1 MYSCRVIQATVTR
14 FPGVQRRA
22 DSGIYQFGLRAPK
35 DLLAHFPSGWA
46 VRASLKTADLREANA
61 KAKVLHA
68 EWDARFQALRTGKPR
83 PIDIPVLKRRLFEQW
98 QRAIASLD
106 DAYSRVPGK
115 DRETRAHGLQCQ
127 IDELRQCLTEG
138 VLPEWLEDGAKNY
151 GDATA
156 PEIVT
161 EYGGHQLMLLEVMHE
176 ALTDERR
183 TFPLRVQ
190 YTRQRRDVMGLNA
203 APALHAL
210 PDSQAPQQPATA
222 VNGKKIGDA
231 YDAWVTI
238 RQAPERTQ
246 QTYKRHANQFVALMG
261 DLPLDSVSRTI
272 GIEFRDKLQ
281 AWAVEKKKT
290 AITADNI
297 LVSLRAL
304 FNVARDKGWLT
315 SNPLERLSIKNGGKE
330 SEGREPW
337 TREELS
343 LIFSDPLW
351 TKHAIPTD
359 KKAGKEAA
367 YWIPLIACY
376 TGARLTEIAQLWT
389 DDIATEPGMEAF
401 EFRADA
407 QRGQQLKNTGS
418 WRAVPMH
425 PELVRLGFC
434 DYVQSLPKGELF
446 PHLPKAGKNG
456 AGGQFGKWFGTFK
469 SAKGFTSPAKSFHS
483 FRHLVASELRLAG
496 ATDAQADAITGHA
509 GNGVGRQVY
518 AATIR
523 REAERLRRVIE
534 LLEFP
539 TQQIPAYSGEA

>member
-1 MYSCRVIQATVTR
+1 MNQAAVTR
-14 FPGVQRRA
+14 FPGVHRRP
-22 DSGIYQFGLRAPK
+22 DSVIYQFGLRAPQ

-46 VRASLKTADLREANA
+46 IRASLKTSDLKEANA
-61 KAKVLHA
+61 KAKALHA
-68 EWDARFQALRTGKPR
+68 EWDARFEALRAGKPR
-83 PIDIPVLKRRLFEQW
+83 PIDMPDLRRRLFAQW
-98 QRAIASLD
+98 ERAVARLD
-106 DAYSRVPGK
+106 DTYSRVPGK
-115 DRETRAHGLQCQ
+115 DREARAHGLQCQ
-127 IDELRQCLTEG
+127 IDELRQCLAKG
-138 VLPEWLEDGAKNY
+138 VLPEWLEDGAKKY

-190 YTRQRRDVMGLNA
+190 YTQQRRNLMGLSP
-203 APALHAL
+203 APAQHAL
-210 PDSQAPQQPATA
+210 PHPQAPQQPATTA
-222 VNGKKIGDA
+222 NGKKIGDA
-231 YDAWVTI
+231 YDAWVSI
-238 RQAPERTQ
+238 RQKPERTQ
-246 QTYKRHANQFVALMG
+246 QAYKRHADQFVALMG
-261 DLPLDSVSRTI
+261 DLPLHAVTRTM

-281 AWAVEKKKT
+281 AWAIEQGKT
-290 AITADNI
+290 ATTADNI

-315 SNPLERLSIKNGGKE
+315 SNPLERLSVEIGGKE

-337 TREELS
+337 TKGELG

-351 TKHAIPTD
+351 TKRAIPTD

-389 DDIATEPGMEAF
+389 DDIATEPGQETF
-401 EFRADA
+401 EFRANA

-418 WRAVPMH
+418 WRAVAMH

-434 DYVQSLPKGELF
+434 NYVQSLPKGELF

-483 FRHLVASELRLAG
+483 FRHLVATELRLAG

-523 REAERLRRVIE
+523 RKAEQLRHVIE

-539 TQQIPAYSGEA
+539 TKQIPAYCDDA

>member
-1 MYSCRVIQATVTR
+1 MNQATVTR
-14 FPGVQRRA
+14 FPGVHRRA

-83 PIDIPVLKRRLFEQW
+83 PIDMLVLRRRLFEQW
-98 QRAIASLD
+98 ERAIARVD
-106 DAYSRVPGK
+106 DTYSRVPGK

-127 IDELRQCLTEG
+127 IDELRQCLSQG
-138 VLPEWLEDGAKNY
+138 VLPEWLEDSAQKY

-190 YTRQRRDVMGLNA
+190 YTQQRRDLMGLNA
-203 APALHAL
+203 PPQAL
-210 PDSQAPQQPATA
+210 PHPQATQKPATPT
-222 VNGKKIGDA
+222 NGKKIGDA
-231 YDAWVTI
+231 YDAWVSI
-238 RQAPERTQ
+238 RQKPERTQ
-246 QTYKRHANQFVALMG
+246 QAYKRHADQFVTLMG
-261 DLPLDSVSRTI
+261 DLPLHAVSRTK

-281 AWAVEKKKT
+281 AWAIENKKT
-290 AITADNI
+290 ATTADNI

-315 SNPLERLSIKNGGKE
+315 SNPLERLSVEIGGKE

-337 TREELS
+337 TKEELG

-389 DDIATEPGMEAF
+389 DDIATEPGKETF
-401 EFRADA
+401 EFRGDA
-407 QRGQQLKNTGS
+407 QRDQKLKNSGS

-425 PELVRLGFC
+425 PELIRLGFC

-483 FRHLVASELRLAG
+483 FRHLVATELRLAG

-523 REAERLRRVIE
+523 RKAEQLRHVIE

-539 TQQIPAYSGEA
+539 TKHIAPIECKRH

>member
-1 MYSCRVIQATVTR
+1 MNQATVTR
-14 FPGVQRRA
+14 FPGVHRRP
-22 DSGIYQFGLRAPK
+22 DSVIYQFGLRAPQ
-35 DLLAHFPSGWA
+35 DLLVHFPSGWA
-46 VRASLKTADLREANA
+46 IRASLKTSDLKEANA

-68 EWDARFQALRTGKPR
+68 EWDARFEALRAGKPR
-83 PIDIPVLKRRLFEQW
+83 PIDMPDLRRRLFEQW
-98 QRAIASLD
+98 ERAVARLD
-106 DAYSRVPGK
+106 DTYSRVPGK

-127 IDELRQCLTEG
+127 IDELRQCLAKG
-138 VLPEWLEDGAKNY
+138 VLPEWLEDGAKKY
-151 GDATA
+151 GDAAA

-176 ALTDERR
+176 ALTNERR

-190 YTRQRRDVMGLNA
+190 YTQQRRDLMGLNA
-203 APALHAL
+203 APAPYAL
-210 PDSQAPQQPATA
+210 PHPQAPQQPATPA
-222 VNGKKIGDA
+222 NGKKISDA
-231 YDAWVTI
+231 YDAWIAI
-238 RQAPERTQ
+238 RQAPERTR
-246 QTYKRHANQFVALMG
+246 QTYKRHADQFVTLMG
-261 DLPLDSVSRTI
+261 DLPLTAVSRTM

-281 AWAVEKKKT
+281 AWAIEKGKT
-290 AITADNI
+290 ATTADNI

-315 SNPLERLSIKNGGKE
+315 SNPLERLSVEIGGKE

-337 TREELS
+337 TKDELG

-351 TKHAIPTD
+351 TKRAIPTD

-389 DDIATEPGMEAF
+389 DDIATEPGKETF

-407 QRGQQLKNTGS
+407 QRDQKLKNAGS

-425 PELVRLGFC
+425 PELIRLGFC
-434 DYVQSLPKGELF
+434 NYVQSLPKGSLF
-446 PHLPKAGKNG
+446 PHLPKEGKNG

-483 FRHLVASELRLAG
+483 FRHLVATELRLAG

-523 REAERLRRVIE
+523 RKAEQLRHVIE

-539 TQQIPAYSGEA
+539 TKQIPVHYGGV

>member
-1 MYSCRVIQATVTR
+1 MNQATVTR
-14 FPGVQRRA
+14 FPGVHRRA
-22 DSGIYQFGLRAPK
+22 DSGIYQFGLRAPQ
-35 DLLAHFPSGWA
+35 DLLAHFPGGWA
-46 VRASLKTADLREANA
+46 IRASLKTSDLKEANA
-61 KAKVLHA
+61 KAKALHA
-68 EWDARFQALRTGKPR
+68 EWDARFEALRAGKPR
-83 PIDIPVLKRRLFEQW
+83 PIDMPDLRRRLFAQW
-98 QRAIASLD
+98 ERAIAHLD
-106 DAYSRVPGK
+106 DTYSRVPGK
-115 DRETRAHGLQCQ
+115 DRETRTHGLQCQ
-127 IDELRQCLTEG
+127 IDELRQCLAKG
-138 VLPEWLEDGAKNY
+138 VLPEWLEDGAKKY
-151 GDATA
+151 VDATA

-176 ALTDERR
+176 ALTNERR

-190 YTRQRRDVMGLNA
+190 YTQQRRDLMGLSA
-203 APALHAL
+203 AAHASHAL
-210 PDSQAPQQPATA
+210 PHPQAPQQPITAT
-222 VNGKKIGDA
+222 NDKKISDA
-231 YDAWVTI
+231 YDAWIAI
-238 RQAPERTQ
+238 RQAPARTQ
-246 QTYKRHANQFVALMG
+246 QTYKRHADQFVALMG
-261 DLPLDSVSRTI
+261 DLPLHAVSRTI

-281 AWAVEKKKT
+281 AWAIEKGKT
-290 AITADNI
+290 ATTADNI

-315 SNPLERLSIKNGGKE
+315 SNPLERLSVEIGGKE

-337 TREELS
+337 TKDELG

-351 TKHAIPTD
+351 TKRAIPTD

-389 DDIATEPGMEAF
+389 DDLATEPGKETF

-407 QRGQQLKNTGS
+407 QRDQKLKNSGS

-425 PELVRLGFC
+425 PELIRLGFC
-434 DYVQSLPKGELF
+434 DYVQSLPNGSLF
-446 PHLPKAGKNG
+446 PHLPKEGKNG

-483 FRHLVASELRLAG
+483 FRHLVATELRLAG

-523 REAERLRRVIE
+523 RKAEQLRHVIE

-539 TQQIPAYSGEA
+539 TQQIPLHSSDS

>member
-1 MYSCRVIQATVTR
+1 MNQATVTR
-14 FPGVQRRA
+14 FPGVHRRP
-22 DSGIYQFGLRAPK
+22 DSVIYQFGLRAPQ
-35 DLLAHFPSGWA
+35 DLLVHFPSGWA
-46 VRASLKTADLREANA
+46 IRASLKTSDLKEANA

-68 EWDARFQALRTGKPR
+68 EWDARFEALRAGKPR
-83 PIDIPVLKRRLFEQW
+83 PIDMPDLRRRLFAQW
-98 QRAIASLD
+98 ERAVARLD
-106 DAYSRVPGK
+106 DTYSRVPGK

-127 IDELRQCLTEG
+127 IDELRQCLAKG
-138 VLPEWLEDGAKNY
+138 VLPEWLEDGAKKY

-176 ALTDERR
+176 ALTNERR
-183 TFPLRVQ
+183 TFPLRVR
-190 YTRQRRDVMGLNA
+190 YTQQRRDLMELNA
-203 APALHAL
+203 APHAL
-210 PDSQAPQQPATA
+210 PQPQAPQQQPATLA
-222 VNGKKIGDA
+222 NGKKISDA
-231 YDAWVTI
+231 YDAWVAI
-238 RQAPERTQ
+238 RQKPARTQ
-246 QTYKRHANQFVALMG
+246 QSYKRHADQFVSLMG
-261 DLPLDSVSRTI
+261 DPPLHTVTRTM

-281 AWAVEKKKT
+281 AWAIENGKT
-290 AITADNI
+290 ATTADNI

-315 SNPLERLSIKNGGKE
+315 SNPLERLSVEIGGKE

-337 TREELS
+337 TKDELG

-351 TKHAIPTD
+351 TQHAIPTD

-389 DDIATEPGMEAF
+389 DDVATESGKEAF
-401 EFRADA
+401 EFRANA

-425 PELVRLGFC
+425 SELIRLGLC
-434 DYVQSLPKGELF
+434 DYVNSLPKGELF
-446 PHLPKAGKNG
+446 PHLPKEGKNG

-539 TQQIPAYSGEA
+539 TKRIPAYCGDA

>member
-1 MYSCRVIQATVTR
+1 MNQATVTR
-14 FPGVQRRA
+14 FPGVHRRA
-22 DSGIYQFGLRAPK
+22 DSGIYQFGLRAPQ

-46 VRASLKTADLREANA
+46 IRASLKTSDLKEANA
-61 KAKVLHA
+61 KAKALHA
-68 EWDARFQALRTGKPR
+68 EWDARFEALRTGKPR
-83 PIDIPVLKRRLFEQW
+83 PIDMPDLRRRLFTQW
-98 QRAIASLD
+98 ERAIARLD
-106 DAYSRVPGK
+106 DTYSRVPSK

-127 IDELRQCLTEG
+127 IDELRQCLSKG
-138 VLPEWLEDGAKNY
+138 VLPEWLEDGAQKY

-161 EYGGHQLMLLEVMHE
+161 EYGGHQLMLLEVMRE

-190 YTRQRRDVMGLNA
+190 YTQQRRDLMGLNA
-203 APALHAL
+203 APHAL
-210 PDSQAPQQPATA
+210 PHPQAPQQPTTA
-222 VNGKKIGDA
+222 ANGKKIGDA
-231 YDAWVTI
+231 YDAWVSI
-238 RQAPERTQ
+238 RQKPERTQ
-246 QTYKRHANQFVALMG
+246 QAYKRHADQFVALMG
-261 DLPLDSVSRTI
+261 DLPLHAVSRTM

-281 AWAVEKKKT
+281 AWAIENNKT
-290 AITADNI
+290 ATTADNI

-315 SNPLERLSIKNGGKE
+315 GNPLERLSIKKGGKD

-389 DDIATEPGMEAF
+389 DDVATEPGKESF
-401 EFRADA
+401 EFRANA

-425 PELVRLGFC
+425 SELIRLGFC
-434 DYVQSLPKGELF
+434 DYVNSLPKGELF
-446 PHLPKAGKNG
+446 PHLPKEGKNG

-469 SAKGFTSPAKSFHS
+469 IARGFTSPAKSFHS
-483 FRHLVASELRLAG
+483 FRHLVASELRLAN
-496 ATDAQADAITGHA
+496 ASDALADAITGHA

-523 REAERLRRVIE
+523 REAERLRAVIE
-534 LLEFP
+534 LLDFP
-539 TQQIPAYSGEA
+539 TKQIPAQDRNA

>member
-1 MYSCRVIQATVTR
+1 MNSSTVTR
-14 FPGVQRRA
+14 FPGVHCRS
-22 DSGIYQFGLRAPK
+22 DSISYQFGLRAPK
-35 DLLAHFPSGWA
+35 DLLAQFPGGWA
-46 VRASLKTADLREANA
+46 IRASLNTSDLREANA
-61 KAKVLHA
+61 KAKALHA
-68 EWDARFQALRTGKPR
+68 EWSARFEALRTGKPR
-83 PIDIPVLKRRLFEQW
+83 PIDMPDLRRRLFTQW
-98 QRAIASLD
+98 ERAIARLD
-106 DAYSRVPGK
+106 DTYSRVPGK

-127 IDELRQCLTEG
+127 IDELRQCLSG
-138 VLPEWLEDGAKNY
+138 GFLPEWLEDGAKKY

-176 ALTDERR
+176 ALTNERR

-190 YTRQRRDVMGLNA
+190 YTQQRRDLMGLNA
-203 APALHAL
+203 PPQAL
-210 PDSQAPQQPATA
+210 PNPQEQQPIAPTD
-222 VNGKKIGDA
+222 GKKINDA
-231 YDAWVTI
+231 YDAWVAV
-238 RQAPERTQ
+238 RQKPARTQ
-246 QTYKRHANQFVALMG
+246 QSYKRHADQFVALMG
-261 DLPLDSVSRTI
+261 DLPLHAVSRTK

-281 AWAVEKKKT
+281 AWAIENKKT
-290 AITADNI
+290 ATTADNI

-315 SNPLERLSIKNGGKE
+315 GNPLERLRVEIGGKE

-337 TREELS
+337 TKEELG

-367 YWIPLIACY
+367 YWMPLIACY

-389 DDIATEPGMEAF
+389 DDIATEPGKETF
-401 EFRADA
+401 EFRGDA
-407 QRGQQLKNTGS
+407 QRDQKLKNSGS

-425 PELVRLGFC
+425 PELIRLGFC
-434 DYVQSLPKGELF
+434 EYVQSLPKGELF

-483 FRHLVASELRLAG
+483 FRHLVATELRLAG

-523 REAERLRRVIE
+523 RKAEQLRHVIE
-534 LLEFP
+534 LLQFP
-539 TQQIPAYSGEA
+539 TEHIPSY

>member
-1 MYSCRVIQATVTR
+1 MNQATVTR
-14 FPGVQRRA
+14 FPGVHRRA
-22 DSGIYQFGLRAPK
+22 DSGIYQFGLRAPQ
-35 DLLAHFPSGWA
+35 DLLAHFPGGWA
-46 VRASLKTADLREANA
+46 IRTSLKTSDLKEANA
-61 KAKVLHA
+61 KAKALHA
-68 EWDARFQALRTGKPR
+68 EWDARFEALRAGKPR
-83 PIDIPVLKRRLFEQW
+83 PIDMPDLRRRLFAQW
-98 QRAIASLD
+98 ERAVARLD
-106 DAYSRVPGK
+106 DTYSRVPGK
-115 DRETRAHGLQCQ
+115 DRETRAHGLRCQ
-127 IDELRQCLTEG
+127 IDELRQCLAKG
-138 VLPEWLEDGAKNY
+138 VLPEWLEDGAKKY
-151 GDATA
+151 GNATA

-176 ALTDERR
+176 ALADERR

-190 YTRQRRDVMGLNA
+190 YTQQRRNLMGLSP
-203 APALHAL
+203 APAQHAL
-210 PDSQAPQQPATA
+210 PHPHPPQQPATA
-222 VNGKKIGDA
+222 ANGKKIGDA
-231 YDAWVTI
+231 YDAWVSI
-238 RQAPERTQ
+238 RQKPERTQ
-246 QTYKRHANQFVALMG
+246 QAYKRHADQFVALMG
-261 DLPLDSVSRTI
+261 DLPLNAVSRTM

-281 AWAVEKKKT
+281 AWAIENNKT
-290 AITADNI
+290 ATTADNI

-315 SNPLERLSIKNGGKE
+315 GNPLERLSIKKGGKE

-343 LIFSDPLW
+343 LIFNDPLW

-389 DDIATEPGMEAF
+389 DDVATEPGKETF
-401 EFRADA
+401 EFRANA

-425 PELVRLGFC
+425 SELIRLGFC
-434 DYVQSLPKGELF
+434 DYVNSLPKGELF
-446 PHLPKAGKNG
+446 PHLPKEGKNG

-483 FRHLVASELRLAG
+483 FRHLVASELRLAN
-496 ATDAQADAITGHA
+496 ASDALSDAITGHA

-523 REAERLRRVIE
+523 REAERLRAVIE

-539 TQQIPAYSGEA
+539 TKQISRIA

>member
-1 MYSCRVIQATVTR
+1 MNTATVTR
-14 FPGVQRRA
+14 FPGVHRRP
-22 DSGIYQFGLRAPK
+22 DSGIYQFGLRAPD
-35 DLLAHFPSGWA
+35 DLRAHFPGGWA
-46 VRASLKTADLREANA
+46 IRASLKTADLKEANTKA
-61 KAKVLHA
+61 KALQA
-68 EWDARFQALRTGKPR
+68 EWSARFEALRTGKPR
-83 PIDIPVLKRRLFEQW
+83 PIDIPVLRRRLFEQW
-98 QRAIASLD
+98 ERAIARLD
-106 DAYSRVPGK
+106 ETYSRVPGK

-127 IDELRQCLTEG
+127 IDELRQCLSKG
-138 VLPEWLEDGAKNY
+138 VLPEWLEDGAQKY

-161 EYGGHQLMLLEVMHE
+161 EYGGHQLMLLEVMRE

-183 TFPLRVQ
+183 TFPLRVR
-190 YTRQRRDVMGLNA
+190 YTQQRRDLMGLSV
-203 APALHAL
+203 APAPHAL
-210 PDSQAPQQPATA
+210 PHPQAPQQTATPT
-222 VNGKKIGDA
+222 NGKKISDA
-231 YDAWVTI
+231 YDAWIAI
-238 RQAPERTQ
+238 RQAPARTQ
-246 QTYKRHANQFVALMG
+246 QTYKRHADQFTALMG
-261 DLPLDSVSRTI
+261 DLPLDAVSRTM

-281 AWAVEKKKT
+281 AWAIEKGKT
-290 AITADNI
+290 AVTADNI

-315 SNPLERLSIKNGGKE
+315 GNPLERLRVEIGGKE

-337 TREELS
+337 TKEELG

-389 DDIATEPGMEAF
+389 DDVATEPGKETF

-407 QRGQQLKNTGS
+407 QRDQKLKNSGS

-425 PELVRLGFC
+425 PELIRLGFC
-434 DYVQSLPKGELF
+434 DYVQSLPKGSLF
-446 PHLPKAGKNG
+446 PHLPKEGKNG

-483 FRHLVASELRLAG
+483 FRHLVATELRLAG

-523 REAERLRRVIE
+523 RKAEQLRHVIE
-534 LLEFP
+534 LLDFP
-539 TQQIPAYSGEA
+539 TRQIPPFIHQKP

>member
-1 MYSCRVIQATVTR
+1 MTR

-22 DSGIYQFGLRAPK
+22 DCGIYQFGLRAPK
-35 DLLAHFPSGWA
+35 DLLAHFPGGWA
-46 VRASLKTADLREANA
+46 TRVSLKTSDLREANA
-61 KAKVLHA
+61 KAKALHA
-68 EWDARFQALRTGKPR
+68 EWDARFEALRTGKPR
-83 PIDIPVLKRRLFEQW
+83 PIDMPDLRRRLFAQW
-98 QRAIASLD
+98 ERAVARLD
-106 DAYSRVPGK
+106 DTYSRVPGK
-115 DRETRAHGLQCQ
+115 ERETRAHGLQCQ
-127 IDELRQCLTEG
+127 IDELRQCLTKG
-138 VLPEWLEDGAKNY
+138 VLPEWLEEGAKKY

-190 YTRQRRDVMGLNA
+190 YTQQRRDLVGLIA
-203 APALHAL
+203 APGPLVH
-210 PDSQAPQQPATA
+210 PHPQPTTAP
-222 VNGKKIGDA
+222 NDKKISDV
-231 YDAWVTI
+231 YDAWVAI
-238 RQAPERTQ
+238 RQKPARTQ
-246 QTYKRHANQFVALMG
+246 QSYKRHADQFVSLMG
-261 DLPLDSVSRTI
+261 DLPLHTVSRTM

-281 AWAVEKKKT
+281 AWAIENDKT
-290 AITADNI
+290 ATTADNI

-315 SNPLERLSIKNGGKE
+315 SNPLERLSVEIGGKE

-337 TREELS
+337 TREELV

-367 YWIPLIACY
+367 YWMPLIACY

-389 DDIATEPGMEAF
+389 DDVATELGKEAF

-407 QRGQQLKNTGS
+407 ERDQKLKNTGS

-425 PELVRLGFC
+425 PELIRLGFC
-434 DYVQSLPKGELF
+434 DYVKSLPKGSLF
-446 PHLPKAGKNG
+446 PHLPKEGQNG

-469 SAKGFTSPAKSFHS
+469 KAKGFTSPAKSFHS
-483 FRHLVASELRLAG
+483 FRHLVATELRLAG

-509 GNGVGRQVY
+509 GDGVGRQVY

-523 REAERLRRVIE
+523 RKAEQLRHVIE

-539 TQQIPAYSGEA
+539 TKQIPAYSGGA

>member
-1 MYSCRVIQATVTR
+1 MNQATVTR

-35 DLLAHFPSGWA
+35 DLLVHFPSGWA
-46 VRASLKTADLREANA
+46 IRASLKTSDLREANA
-61 KAKVLHA
+61 KAKALHA
-68 EWDARFQALRTGKPR
+68 EWDARFEALRTGKPR
-83 PIDIPVLKRRLFEQW
+83 PIDMPVLRRRLFEQW
-98 QRAIASLD
+98 ERAIARLD
-106 DAYSRVPGK
+106 ETYSRVPGK

-127 IDELRQCLTEG
+127 IEELRQCLTKC
-138 VLPEWLEDGAKNY
+138 VLPEWLDDGAKQY

-161 EYGGHQLMLLEVMHE
+161 EYGGHSLMLLEVMHE

-190 YTRQRRDVMGLNA
+190 YTQQRRDLMGMSA
-203 APALHAL
+203 APASHAL
-210 PDSQAPQQPATA
+210 PHPQAPQQPATPT
-222 VNGKKIGDA
+222 NGKKISDA

-315 SNPLERLSIKNGGKE
+315 SNPLERLRVEIGGKK

-337 TREELS
+337 TKDELG

-351 TKHAIPTD
+351 TKHATPTD

-389 DDIATEPGMEAF
+389 DDIATEPGMETF

-523 REAERLRRVIE
+523 REAERLRAVIE

-539 TQQIPAYSGEA
+539 TKQITPSIHSS

>member
-1 MYSCRVIQATVTR
+1 MNQATVTR

-22 DSGIYQFGLRAPK
+22 DSGAYQFGLRAPK

-83 PIDIPVLKRRLFEQW
+83 PIDMLVLRRRLFEQW
-98 QRAIASLD
+98 ERAIARVD
-106 DAYSRVPGK
+106 DTYSRVPGK

-127 IDELRQCLTEG
+127 IDELRQCLSQG
-138 VLPEWLEDGAKNY
+138 VLPEWLEDSAQKY

-190 YTRQRRDVMGLNA
+190 YTQQRRDLMGLNA
-203 APALHAL
+203 PPQAL
-210 PDSQAPQQPATA
+210 PHPQATQKPATPT
-222 VNGKKIGDA
+222 NGKKIGDA
-231 YDAWVTI
+231 YDAWVSI
-238 RQAPERTQ
+238 RQKPERTQ
-246 QTYKRHANQFVALMG
+246 QAYKRHADQFVTLMG
-261 DLPLDSVSRTI
+261 DLPLHAVSRTK

-281 AWAVEKKKT
+281 AWAIENKKT
-290 AITADNI
+290 ATTADNI

-315 SNPLERLSIKNGGKE
+315 SNPLERLSVEIGGKE

-337 TREELS
+337 TKEELG

-389 DDIATEPGMEAF
+389 DDIATEPGKETF
-401 EFRADA
+401 EFRGDA
-407 QRGQQLKNTGS
+407 QRDQKLKNSGS

-425 PELVRLGFC
+425 PELIRLGFC

-483 FRHLVASELRLAG
+483 FRHLVATELRLAG

-523 REAERLRRVIE
+523 RKAEQLRHVIE

-539 TQQIPAYSGEA
+539 TKHIAPIECKRH